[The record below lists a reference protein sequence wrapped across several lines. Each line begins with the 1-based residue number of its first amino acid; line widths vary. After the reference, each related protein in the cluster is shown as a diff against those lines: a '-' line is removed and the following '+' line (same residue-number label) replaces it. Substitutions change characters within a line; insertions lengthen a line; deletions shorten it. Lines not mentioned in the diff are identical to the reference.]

1 MNNIG
6 EISGEDIDKD
16 KLTNNLIIILLD
28 SIKLPI
34 IERVK
39 FLNEASYRVSCALH
53 EANTHLQHDTDQQY
67 NER

>member
-16 KLTNNLIIILLD
+16 KLTKDLITILLD
-28 SIKLPI
+28 SIKLPHN
-34 IERVK
+34 ERVNL
-39 FLNEASYRVSCALH
+39 LNEASYHISCALH